1 MGKLLA
7 TVALGFFLTLASS
20 LFAVEGQAE
29 LPKGIKDLEVGAL
42 WYLSYQSGQTAG
54 TDLNRFTGKRGYI
67 HIKKKMADWL
77 ETRITPDLTQDDTGD
92 WKVRLKYIY
101 AHFKMKSAGFICKPS
116 IEFGLAHMPW
126 LDFEEH
132 VNFYRLQDTMFA
144 ERNDNFNSAD
154 FGVMFTALLGGEMP
168 EDYKK
173 KVNKYYPGR
182 YGSFQVGIFNG
193 GGYHAKEKN
202 ENKVVE
208 GRLTVRPVP
217 EAMPGLQISYF
228 GIFGKGNVAET
239 DDLEAPDWRLN
250 LGMLSYEHEYVTL
263 AAQYLVSRGNQSGK
277 RVDADGEPLD
287 HNGFSVFGEF
297 KLHEYKSSIIGRFDR
312 YDPNKG
318 ASNDKQ
324 DRVIIGY
331 AYHLPMH
338 SMVLVDFERLSFED
352 DSIDNDWR
360 FQTTVQ
366 IQYP

>member
-1 MGKLLA
+1 MKKLFA
-7 TVALGFFLTLASS
+7 TIALGLYLALAATLPA
-20 LFAVEGQAE
+20 AEGEVE
-29 LPKGIKDLEVGAL
+29 LPKGIKDLEVGGL
-42 WYLSYQSGQTAG
+42 WYLSYQNGQKGG
-54 TDLNRFTGKRGYI
+54 TDFNQFTGKRGYI
-67 HIKKKMADWL
+67 HIKKKLADWL
-77 ETRITPDLTQDDTGD
+77 ETRITPDITQDDTGD

-101 AHFKMKSAGFICKPS
+101 AHFKMQSAGFITKPS

-154 FGVMFTALLGGEMP
+154 FGAMFGALLGGEMSA
-168 EDYKK
+168 DYQK

-182 YGSFQVGIFNG
+182 YGSFQVGVYNG

-202 ENKVVE
+202 ENKTVE
-208 GRLTVRPVP
+208 GRLTVRPAPDVI
-217 EAMPGLQISYF
+217 PGLQFSYF

-239 DDLEAPDWRLN
+239 DDVTAPDWRLN

-263 AAQYLVSRGNQSGK
+263 AAQYLVSTGNQSGK
-277 RVDADGEPLD
+277 SADQEGDALD
-287 HNGFSVFGEF
+287 QNGFSVFGEF

-318 ASNDKQ
+318 VDNDKN
-324 DRVIIGY
+324 DRLIFGY

-352 DSIDNDWR
+352 DAKDSDWR

-366 IQYP
+366 IEYP